1 MLFLAA
7 AAAMLVWLVGS
18 RNPFTPAGYVG
29 YLTKGAIFG
38 RSTLGGRGSRDWEA
52 EGAETGR
59 QREQRLGGREQ
70 RAQRRSHAEIAKG
83 RGSSSSVEQC

>member
-59 QREQRLGGREQ
+59 QREQR
-70 RAQRRSHAEIAKG
+70 AQRRSHAEIAKG